1 MAAYYPLLPF
11 SIIERKAIANETLFI
26 LSANH

>member
-1 MAAYYPLLPF
+1 MAAYPLLPF
-11 SIIERKAIANETLFI
+11 SLIERKAIANETLFI